1 MQDAFSRMELLVGDA
16 GVKKISR
23 AKIAVFGLGGAGSCA
38 ADALARCGVGSL
50 TLIDHRKIM
59 FLM

>member
-23 AKIAVFGLGGAGSCA
+23 AKIAVFGLGGSW
-38 ADALARCGVGSL
+38 
-50 TLIDHRKIM
+50 
-59 FLM
+59 FLCS

>member
-23 AKIAVFGLGGAGSCA
+23 AKIAVFGLGGAGVQLMHLQDA
-38 ADALARCGVGSL
+38 AWEV
-50 TLIDHRKIM
+50 
-59 FLM
+59 